1 MFDALTRA
9 KAIWKPKIAISARKI
24 MFQSPFCFGFHIKFP
39 ANSPPNVATLVFILE
54 RAKTIRS
61 VHMVLKCSKLAHSR
75 GLCQF
80 GAWLLTSQRNAGC
93 CSSQRNA
100 PPTASLPEG
109 APKSPSEAKSGSQ
122 SPGGDPLSP
131 SLSIFLLVLN
141 VGNGWVAGGCWDD
154 YETSDDLW
162 IIPENSLR
170 KTHQ

>member
-1 MFDALTRA
+1 MLGAAL
-9 KAIWKPKIAISARKI
+9 PKEMHR
-24 MFQSPFCFGFHIKFP
+24 PPP
-39 ANSPPNVATLVFILE
+39 AHQ
-54 RAKTIRS
+54 K
-61 VHMVLKCSKLAHSR
+61 VL
-75 GLCQF
+75 
-80 GAWLLTSQRNAGC
+80 RN
-93 CSSQRNA
+93 
-100 PPTASLPEG
+100 L
-109 APKSPSEAKSGSQ
+109 PSEAKSGSQ